1 MVSPQSSSRSDP
13 SIIFVGVLIGVSAMN
28 PLAMNMFLPSMPS
41 MVAYFQSSPAAVQ
54 LTLSLY
60 LLASAVSMLIAGPV
74 SDKVGRRPV
83 LLIGLS
89 LFLVG
94 TLICIVS
101 QTLPQLIS
109 GRVVQAV
116 GGATGMTLSRAI
128 IRDLFPRDRAAS
140 MMGYVTMGMA
150 VAPMAGPLIGGL
162 LHEAF
167 NWRASFE
174 FTLVVGVIVLAFA
187 WLNLT
192 ETNHRTENKEAAGRL
207 LTSFATL
214 FGYKTFWLYSLTNLF
229 CSGVFFAFIGGAP
242 FVAEQLLGMSP
253 WEYGLY
259 FMLMVLGYI
268 FGNFLTGRFSGRL
281 GINIM
286 VTAGN
291 LCALVGLTL
300 ISTLFALGYLHPLS
314 LFGPMMLIGIANG
327 LTMPNAM
334 AGIVSVRPDLA
345 GAAAGL
351 AGSMQIGA
359 GAMATILV
367 GWLLNG
373 QLWPGTI
380 WPMMLFMMASGTLA
394 LVTGQ
399 LARSETERTA

>member
-1 MVSPQSSSRSDP
+1 MASSQSPSRSDP
-13 SIIFVGVLIGVSAMN
+13 SYLFVGVLIGVSAMN
-28 PLAMNMFLPSMPS
+28 PLAMNMFLPSMPA
-41 MVAYFQSSPAAVQ
+41 MVDYFQSSTAAVQ

-60 LLASAVSMLIAGPV
+60 LLGSALSMLVMGPI

-83 LLIGLS
+83 LLAGLS

-94 TLICIVS
+94 TLICILA
-101 QTLPQLIS
+101 QTLPQLIV

-116 GGATGMTLSRAI
+116 GGAAGMTLARAI

-162 LHEAF
+162 LHEVF

-174 FTLVVGVIVLAFA
+174 FNLAVGAIVLIMA
-187 WLNLT
+187 WLNLA
-192 ETNHRTENKEAAGRL
+192 ETNHRDKNSEAASRL
-207 LTSFATL
+207 LSSFSTL
-214 FGYKTFWLYSLTNLF
+214 LGYRSFWFYALTNLF
-229 CSGVFFAFIGGAP
+229 CSGVFFSFIGGAP
-242 FVAEQLLGMSP
+242 FVAERLLGMSP

-259 FMLMVLGYI
+259 FMLMVSGYI
-268 FGNFLTGRFSGRL
+268 FGNFLTGRFSRVL
-281 GINIM
+281 GIDFMI
-286 VTAGN
+286 TAGN
-291 LCALVGLTL
+291 LSALLGLGL
-300 ISTLFALGYLHPLS
+300 IALFFASGHLHPLS
-314 LFGPMMLIGIANG
+314 LFGPMSLIGIANG

-345 GAAAGL
+345 GAASGL
-351 AGSMQIGA
+351 AGSMQIGS
-359 GAMATILV
+359 GALATIAV

-380 WPMMLFMMASGTLA
+380 WPLMVFMAASGTMA
-394 LVTGQ
+394 VITGL
-399 LARSETERTA
+399 LARSRLS